1 MVEMAINDVKERK
14 ITRLFVTME
23 DLADV
28 KRDEVWIHTYD

>member
-14 ITRLFVTME
+14 ITRLFVAME

-28 KRDEVWIHTYD
+28 KRKRGMDPHL

>member
-1 MVEMAINDVKERK
+1 MVEMAINDVKERN

>member
-1 MVEMAINDVKERK
+1 MIEMPINDVKERN

>member
-1 MVEMAINDVKERK
+1 MVKMAINHVKERN

-28 KRDEVWIHTYD
+28 KRERGMDPHL